1 MSTFNDLLAGWHEVP
16 DDVTIPD
23 DWEFIAVYD
32 EGVVGYFPA
41 DYPAMWRDAD
51 CSAVR
56 RLTPEPL
63 YALPTEEGIY
73 LDGDGRVW
81 RRRQDRWVPLAE
93 GGTVPESEVPWMLS
107 RLLPGDVLDESD
119 KRPVVDRDG
128 DRWGWNG
135 ETERWVALS
144 WPRLY
149 YATKTEIEAS
159 YGPLDYADEEASNE

>member
-1 MSTFNDLLAGWHEVP
+1 MSTFNDLIAGWHEVP

-107 RLLPGDVLDESD
+107 RLLPYVAGPDGDVLDESD
-119 KRPVVDRDG
+119 RRPIVDD
-128 DRWGWNG
+128 DRWEGG
-135 ETERWVALS
+135 
-144 WPRLY
+144 
-149 YATKTEIEAS
+149 
-159 YGPLDYADEEASNE
+159 GNE